1 MGRPLVGSR
10 GRPDYRSRTTSGY
23 SRPGLRAH
31 PSPAR
36 HGPRWLA
43 LALVVGLAGCAS
55 HGVSGVASERGSSP
69 AFESGSA
76 GGAGGASASESRPQ
90 SPTPTPEPRSVAPA
104 PTPHQGAIAVV
115 EFAVAPSSMFGQRVL
130 AIRLEGDVGTSA
142 VLRTLEIQAR
152 MEPIDGSSCETPP
165 LPAVMRASHPEAMQ
179 PALTDITRTVIVR
192 SLGSVEGSEGLAS
205 SASFRV
211 GPVPSLNGAF
221 EGWVSFHVPAASADG
236 FCAFDVLGLVVVV
249 AGETTTAELPVI
261 RVDTRTPFDGR

>member
-1 MGRPLVGSR
+1 
-10 GRPDYRSRTTSGY
+10 
-23 SRPGLRAH
+23 
-31 PSPAR
+31 
-36 HGPRWLA
+36 
-43 LALVVGLAGCAS
+43 
-55 HGVSGVASERGSSP
+55 
-69 AFESGSA
+69 
-76 GGAGGASASESRPQ
+76 
-90 SPTPTPEPRSVAPA
+90 
-104 PTPHQGAIAVV
+104 
-115 EFAVAPSSMFGQRVL
+115 MFGQRVL

-165 LPAVMRASHPEAMQ
+165 LPAVMRPSHPEAMQ